1 VVLIVETISR
11 IGVKKG
17 KQVSGKSDGQIIA
30 QAAKDLIDLE
40 SSRLRQDSL
49 VKALKRAHQALENL
63 AEMDITP
70 DVLDQ
75 LCGGDMSRFFTYR
88 RTCQEMLN
96 LWADAFSG
104 GATRQAARA
113 GLLGNILTDLLQG
126 KLSDE
131 QAAVFITK
139 YATQPAQSAQPSH
152 SAQPKS

>member
-1 VVLIVETISR
+1 VVFIVETISR
-11 IGVKKG
+11 SISVKKG

-49 VKALKRAHQALENL
+49 VKAFKRAQQALENL
-63 AEMDITP
+63 AEADITP

-96 LWADAFSG
+96 LWADAFNG

-126 KLSDE
+126 KLSDQ
-131 QAAVFITK
+131 QAALFITK
-139 YATQPAQSAQPSH
+139 YATQP
-152 SAQPKS
+152 KN